1 MVIIINSIIRKI
13 MDIKL
18 LNEIKTIIVTMAMC
32 AFDNCKETRK
42 KINDNLKIEDKF
54 KNAMFE
60 NDVNKKN
67 KLLTEI
73 YKNKLVYNY
82 NKCIIKNCKI
92 IYNDFLDKI
101 EKIINIPQFPKNKKE
116 QINNYL
122 KDIKTIFKSKKT
134 NIKTINIIIKN
145 SEIIGKIIN
154 KIK

>member
-101 EKIINIPQFPKNKKE
+101 EKIISIPQFPKNKKE

>member
-13 MDIKL
+13 MDVKL
-18 LNEIKTIIVTMAMC
+18 LNEIKTLIVSMAMC

-42 KINDNLKIEDKF
+42 KINDNLKIENKF

-60 NDVNKKN
+60 NNVNKKD

-82 NKCIIKNCKI
+82 NKCIFKNCKI
-92 IYNDFLDKI
+92 IYDSFLDKI
-101 EKIINIPQFPKNKKE
+101 EKIIIIPQFSKTKKE
-116 QINNYL
+116 KINKYL
-122 KDIKTIFKSKKT
+122 KDIKTIFKSKKID
-134 NIKTINIIIKN
+134 IKTINTIIKN
-145 SEIIGKIIN
+145 SEMIGKIIN

>member
-1 MVIIINSIIRKI
+1 

-18 LNEIKTIIVTMAMC
+18 LNEIKTIIVSMAIC

-60 NDVNKKN
+60 NNVNRKD

-92 IYNDFLDKI
+92 VYNDFLNKI

-116 QINNYL
+116 QINSYL
-122 KDIKTIFKSKKT
+122 KNLKIVFKSNKI
-134 NIKTINIIIKN
+134 NIKNINIIIKN

>member
-1 MVIIINSIIRKI
+1 

-18 LNEIKTIIVTMAMC
+18 LNEIKTLIVTMAMC

-42 KINDNLKIEDKF
+42 KINDNLKIENKF

-60 NDVNKKN
+60 NDVNKKDE
-67 KLLTEI
+67 LLTEI
-73 YKNKLVYNY
+73 YKNKLVLNY

-92 IYNDFLDKI
+92 IYNDFLNKI

-116 QINNYL
+116 KINNYL

-134 NIKTINIIIKN
+134 NIKIINTIIKN
-145 SEIIGKIIN
+145 SELIGKIIN